1 MFKMKVINT
10 YKIYSFDEFG
20 AESLLCTVEAK
31 SKKDA
36 YNVAKKQTN
45 IGIKHYSD
53 AIMIEK

>member
-1 MFKMKVINT
+1 MKVINT